1 MSKTGLHITTL
12 VSSCKFG
19 CSCASLDFCDSLVDG
34 LGHVVQ
40 VLGSQTTH
48 VDAPTSHQVDV
59 FFFDHVLHLFSW
71 GSN

>member
-1 MSKTGLHITTL
+1 M
-12 VSSCKFG
+12 
-19 CSCASLDFCDSLVDG
+19 DG
-34 LGHVVQ
+34 LGHIVQ

-59 FFFDHVLHLFSW
+59 FFLDHVLHLLSW